1 MKYKGDI
8 PLVAYINFETT
19 VPTNEC
25 LDPENRKTFA
35 VLYVIISAFHPKL
48 DIDRV
53 IIERSFDHSCDN
65 KTLLQLRDCALA
77 ITAKNSS
84 IAISQM
90 FTTELEFAA
99 DCLLKCFNKKFK
111 FNNLKLNNDA
121 KRKYEIEHPIDWS

>member
-53 IIERSFDHSCDN
+53 IIERSFGHSRKKLTSFPPGN
-65 KTLLQLRDCALA
+65 KTSWRRRNYVFLYVQL
-77 ITAKNSS
+77 TS
-84 IAISQM
+84 
-90 FTTELEFAA
+90 
-99 DCLLKCFNKKFK
+99 
-111 FNNLKLNNDA
+111 
-121 KRKYEIEHPIDWS
+121 